1 MPQHDFKKE
10 RQGVRLARVWREN
23 KGNWLLATG
32 LIVSLLAWAVGYFD
46 LIPTITASSSGAR
59 PTVPGFMATGN
70 TLIVHV
76 TGCES
81 DEGQVVAMLYAG
93 KSFNKASTPLRV
105 ELLPIEEGEAS
116 WQIHNLPFGSYAV
129 VAFHDANFD
138 EVLQAGIER
147 QGPIGRSG
155 KGPGGKA
162 LSYSDLVF
170 PFTTDGEE
178 ILIQLE

>member
-1 MPQHDFKKE
+1 MPHHDFKKE
-10 RQGVRLARVWREN
+10 PEGIRLARAWREN

-46 LIPTITASSSGAR
+46 LIPNITASGGIKPS
-59 PTVPGFMATGN
+59 VPGFMVTGN
-70 TLIVHV
+70 TLIVRI

-93 KSFNKASTPLRV
+93 ESFNESATAIRIEFLSIEDRQAEWRV
-105 ELLPIEEGEAS
+105 
-116 WQIHNLPFGSYAV
+116 HNLPFGEYAI
-129 VAFHDANFD
+129 VAFHDANSD
-138 EVLQAGIER
+138 ETLQAGIER

-155 KGPGGKA
+155 KGPGGKP

-170 PFTTDGEE
+170 RFSEDQQEV
-178 ILIQLE
+178 LIPLR